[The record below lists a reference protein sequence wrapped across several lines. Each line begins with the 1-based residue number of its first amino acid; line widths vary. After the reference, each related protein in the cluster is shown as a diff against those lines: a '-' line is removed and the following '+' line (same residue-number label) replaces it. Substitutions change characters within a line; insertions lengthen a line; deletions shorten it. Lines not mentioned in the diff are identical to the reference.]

1 MVCPYDKIIHGY
13 MKTYKYHNIWIKL
26 LILTKF
32 LLKMLNLLLKDFY
45 LLVFFLLFLLAVT
58 IYAARDWR
66 VELRPLS
73 PKMRMQQLCCV
84 LLICNDPVKW
94 DWFISLWAIIILW
107 KLTITAAV
115 WISSDNRLKNVF
127 LNCCELILQ
136 ESEFLVFCFWSLVSF
151 WSRCC
156 FGSFWLDLLF
166 YFYLFLAYE
175 TKTQEQIVFRSV
187 DPKYC
192 AKLCKETFIFWI
204 YCCFSLLLLLCII
217 FFPSSYANNWFY
229 EKKINVKLF
238 PYVFFFLL
246 LAYFSCTM

>member
-1 MVCPYDKIIHGY
+1 
-13 MKTYKYHNIWIKL
+13 MKTYKYHNVWIKV

-45 LLVFFLLFLLAVT
+45 LLVFFLLTVT
-58 IYAARDWR
+58 IHAARDWT
-66 VELRPLS
+66 VELKPLS
-73 PKMRMQQLCCV
+73 PKMRMLQLCCV
-84 LLICNDPVKW
+84 LLICNDPVRW
-94 DWFISLWAIIILW
+94 DWFISLWAIIILC

-136 ESEFLVFCFWSLVSF
+136 ESEFLLFCFWSLVSF
-151 WSRCC
+151 WSWCC

-187 DPKYC
+187 DTKYC
-192 AKLCKETFIFWI
+192 AKLCEETFF
-204 YCCFSLLLLLCII
+204 FLNLLLLCP
-217 FFPSSYANNWFY
+217 FVPLVRHLFRSSYANNWFD
-229 EKKINVKLF
+229 EKKLMVSSICI
-238 PYVFFFLL
+238 FFLL
-246 LAYFSCTM
+246 LTYFSCTM

>member
-1 MVCPYDKIIHGY
+1 
-13 MKTYKYHNIWIKL
+13 MKTYKYHNVWIKV

-45 LLVFFLLFLLAVT
+45 LLVFFLLAVT
-58 IYAARDWR
+58 IHAARDWT
-66 VELRPLS
+66 VELKPLS
-73 PKMRMQQLCCV
+73 PKMRMLQLCCV

-94 DWFISLWAIIILW
+94 DWFISLWAIVILW

-127 LNCCELILQ
+127 LNCRELILQ
-136 ESEFLVFCFWSLVSF
+136 ESEFLPFCFWSLVSF

-187 DPKYC
+187 DLVFRSVDLEQQLPLARFGVYVSFFHPTNYTIY
-192 AKLCKETFIFWI
+192 KL
-204 YCCFSLLLLLCII
+204 
-217 FFPSSYANNWFY
+217 
-229 EKKINVKLF
+229 NVDFEDIMDL
-238 PYVFFFLL
+238 
-246 LAYFSCTM
+246 